1 MICASNLK
9 CREKFQSQDYKVI
22 VEFDLLQREISIF
35 NKKKAHMSLGRKRQ
49 QIGLVSFRFWFRAKL
64 DNTNKFVSR
73 LLPVH
78 QH

>member
-35 NKKKAHMSLGRKRQ
+35 NKKKGTHVPRKEKATDRSGQ
-49 QIGLVSFRFWFRAKL
+49 F
-64 DNTNKFVSR
+64 
-73 LLPVH
+73 
-78 QH
+78 